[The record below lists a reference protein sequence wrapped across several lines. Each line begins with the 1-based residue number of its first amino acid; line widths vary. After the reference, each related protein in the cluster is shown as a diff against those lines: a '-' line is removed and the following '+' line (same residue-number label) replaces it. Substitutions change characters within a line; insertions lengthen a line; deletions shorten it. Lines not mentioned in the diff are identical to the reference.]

1 MLEKKKKYSLAGFK
15 RQLPLTLMVLPA
27 LIFVAVFSYS
37 PLTGWGMAFFRYRPG
52 RGIFEGDF
60 LGLEMFQDFFYDMSG
75 SWYVLKNTLGINLF
89 VIIINIS
96 LAILVSILINEM
108 RMKRMKKVVQTV
120 TFFPYF
126 ISWVITY
133 TVFQMFFSTSN
144 GMVNQ
149 ILEFFGVIDKGIDFL
164 GDPDWAWFIMIVASA
179 WKSTGYNSVIFLS
192 SISSIDAE
200 LYEAA
205 QIDGASRLRRIWSI
219 TLPHLLPTLSVLL
232 IMNAGWI
239 LNSNFEQ
246 FFLFSN
252 MSNQTGMEVFDTY
265 IYRYGMGMLNFSYA
279 TAVGMM
285 KSVASIALLIF
296 ANSFSK
302 AVSKRGIM

>member
-1 MLEKKKKYSLAGFK
+1 MDKKKKHSLAGFK
-15 RQLPLTLMVLPA
+15 RQFPLTLMVLPA

-89 VIIINIS
+89 IIIINLS

-108 RMKRMKKVVQTV
+108 RMKRMKKVVQTI

-149 ILEFFGVIDKGIDFL
+149 VLEFLGVIDKGVDFL

-219 TLPHLLPTLSVLL
+219 TLPHLVPTLSVLL

>member
-1 MLEKKKKYSLAGFK
+1 MLEKKKKYTLTGFK
-15 RQLPLTLMVLPA
+15 RQLPLFFMVLPA

-52 RGIFEGDF
+52 QGIFEGKF
-60 LGLEMFQDFFYDMSG
+60 MGFEMFEDFFYDMSG

-89 VIIINIS
+89 VIVINLS

-108 RMKRMKKVVQTV
+108 RMKYMKKTVQTI

-149 ILEFFGVIDKGIDFL
+149 VLQLFGVVDKGIDFL

-239 LNSNFEQ
+239 LTSNFEQ

-296 ANSFSK
+296 ANSISK

>member
-1 MLEKKKKYSLAGFK
+1 MLEKKKKHSLAGFK

-164 GDPDWAWFIMIVASA
+164 GDPDLAWFIMIVASA

>member
-1 MLEKKKKYSLAGFK
+1 MEKKKKYSLAGFK

>member
-1 MLEKKKKYSLAGFK
+1 MLEKKKKHSLAGFK

>member
-1 MLEKKKKYSLAGFK
+1 MEKKKRYTLIGFK
-15 RQLPLTLMVLPA
+15 RQFPLFLMVLPA
-27 LIFVAVFSYS
+27 LIFVGVFSYS
-37 PLTGWGMAFFRYRPG
+37 PLSGWAMAFFRYRPG
-52 RGIFEGDF
+52 QDIFAGKYMGF
-60 LGLEMFQDFFYDMSG
+60 EMFEDFFYDMSG

-89 VIIINIS
+89 VIVINLS
-96 LAILVSILINEM
+96 LAILVSILISEM
-108 RMKRMKKVVQTV
+108 HGKRLKKAVQTV

-149 ILEFFGVIDKGIDFL
+149 VLQFFGAVDKGIDFL
-164 GDPDWAWFIMIVASA
+164 GDPKWAWFIMIVASA

-192 SISSIDAE
+192 AISGIDAE

-285 KSVASIALLIF
+285 KSIASIALLIF
-296 ANSFSK
+296 ANSVSR

>member
-164 GDPDWAWFIMIVASA
+164 GDPDLAWFIMIVASA

>member
-149 ILEFFGVIDKGIDFL
+149 ILEFFGFIDKGIDFL

>member
-1 MLEKKKKYSLAGFK
+1 MLDKKKKHSLAGFK
-15 RQLPLTLMVLPA
+15 RQFPLTLMVLPA

-89 VIIINIS
+89 IIIINLS

-108 RMKRMKKVVQTV
+108 RMKRMKKVVQTI

-149 ILEFFGVIDKGIDFL
+149 VLEFLGVIDKGVDFL

-219 TLPHLLPTLSVLL
+219 TLPHLVPTLSVLL

>member
-1 MLEKKKKYSLAGFK
+1 MEKKKKYSLAGFK
-15 RQLPLTLMVLPA
+15 RQFPLTLMVLPA

>member
-1 MLEKKKKYSLAGFK
+1 MDKKKKHSLAGFK
-15 RQLPLTLMVLPA
+15 RQFPLTLMVLPA

-52 RGIFEGDF
+52 RGIFEGNF

-89 VIIINIS
+89 IIIINLS

-108 RMKRMKKVVQTV
+108 RMKRMKKVVQTI

-149 ILEFFGVIDKGIDFL
+149 VLEFLGVIDKGVDFL

-219 TLPHLLPTLSVLL
+219 TLPHLVPTLSVLL

>member
-120 TFFPYF
+120 TF
-126 ISWVITY
+126 SR
-133 TVFQMFFSTSN
+133 TS
-144 GMVNQ
+144 
-149 ILEFFGVIDKGIDFL
+149 
-164 GDPDWAWFIMIVASA
+164 
-179 WKSTGYNSVIFLS
+179 
-192 SISSIDAE
+192 
-200 LYEAA
+200 
-205 QIDGASRLRRIWSI
+205 SR
-219 TLPHLLPTLSVLL
+219 
-232 IMNAGWI
+232 G
-239 LNSNFEQ
+239 
-246 FFLFSN
+246 
-252 MSNQTGMEVFDTY
+252 
-265 IYRYGMGMLNFSYA
+265 
-279 TAVGMM
+279 
-285 KSVASIALLIF
+285 
-296 ANSFSK
+296 
-302 AVSKRGIM
+302 